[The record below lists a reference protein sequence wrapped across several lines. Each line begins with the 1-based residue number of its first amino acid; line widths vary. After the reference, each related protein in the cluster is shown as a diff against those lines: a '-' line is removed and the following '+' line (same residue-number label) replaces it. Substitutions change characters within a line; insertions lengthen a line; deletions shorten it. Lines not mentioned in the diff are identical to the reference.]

1 MEAVNVE
8 IEREHTET
16 KDEDLEG
23 GWHTEA
29 SLKLLPGW
37 TEHLSLHYMVSQFHI
52 ILNRA
57 ISNVANQRFSGALA

>member
-8 IEREHTET
+8 IEREHSEV

-37 TEHLSLHYMVSQFHI
+37 TEHLSLLRMLSMVYI
-52 ILNRA
+52 VLNPFF
-57 ISNVANQRFSGALA
+57 ICCKS

>member
-1 MEAVNVE
+1 MEAVNIE
-8 IEREHTET
+8 IEREHSEV

-37 TEHLSLHYMVSQFHI
+37 TEHLSLH
-52 ILNRA
+52 
-57 ISNVANQRFSGALA
+57 